1 MSDDRAPAQ
10 QPDREQHPYD
20 TEHRVRHDARPDER
34 ADVPPGAEHEAGP
47 GHAPFALVDVFGAEP
62 LTGNPLAVVDLT
74 AYARRTGADV
84 DEGVDAG
91 AGEGAA
97 VDVDEEWL
105 RRVAREMNQSETTFV
120 LPGTHG
126 AVRDLRSFTAGG
138 VEVTGAGHNALGAWW
153 WLLHTGRVTP
163 APAADGGAATLVQR
177 IGGRNLDVLVAGDGH
192 GGHSGELTMRQA
204 PARLG
209 TVVDAPE
216 RLAELAAA
224 IGLAPGDLVTAP
236 APRTVDTGAAHLMV
250 LVRERAALE
259 RAVPDKR
266 RLTAAADTAGA
277 QGVYVVRPDGTPAVA
292 RPGRTAHARFFNPGV
307 GLDEDPATGS
317 AAGPLAAYLRAAGLL
332 ATGEELTVVQGEA
345 MGRPSTLRVT
355 VDAGGAPRV
364 TGGGSL
370 TVEGRL
376 SLASL
381 RAGRG

>member
-1 MSDDRAPAQ
+1 MSDDRAPAR
-10 QPDREQHPYD
+10 QPAREQHPYPA
-20 TEHRVRHDARPDER
+20 EHGVPHGALPDARRD
-34 ADVPPGAEHEAGP
+34 AEHEPGP

-74 AYARRTGADV
+74 EYARCGGADV
-84 DEGVDAG
+84 DEG
-91 AGEGAA
+91 
-97 VDVDEEWL
+97 WL

-153 WLLHTGRVTP
+153 WLLHTGRVRP
-163 APAADGGAATLVQR
+163 APAPDGRAAPLVQR
-177 IGGRNLDVLVAGDGH
+177 IGGRNLDVFVEDGH
-192 GGHSGELTMRQA
+192 GPHGGELTMRQA
-204 PARLG
+204 PARPG
-209 TVVDAPE
+209 ASVDAPE

-224 IGLAPGDLVTAP
+224 VGLAPGDIAAAP

-250 LVRERAALE
+250 LLRERAALG

-266 RLTAAADTAGA
+266 RLTAAADAVGA
-277 QGVYVVRPDGTPAVA
+277 QGVYLAWPDDTPAG
-292 RPGRTAHARFFNPGV
+292 RPGRTVRARFFNPGV

-317 AAGPLAAYLRAAGLL
+317 AAGPLAAYLSAAGLL
-332 ATGEELTVVQGEA
+332 APGEELTVVQGEA
-345 MGRPSTLRVT
+345 MGRPSTLRVA
-355 VDAGGAPRV
+355 VDAEGAPRV

-381 RAGRG
+381 RADRR